1 MAVPKK
7 KKSASA
13 GKRQERQ
20 YQLVQRKKLLGMAD
34 REIRHENNRAILS
47 EEEVKINK
55 ENITV
60 VAA

>member
-13 GKRQERQ
+13 GKRQEQQWR
-20 YQLVQRKKLLGMAD
+20 LVQRKKIMQMVD
-34 REIRHENNRAILS
+34 REKRNEKGRDLIDA
-47 EEEVKINK
+47 EVSVINK

>member
-13 GKRQERQ
+13 GKRQEQQWR
-20 YQLVQRKKLLGMAD
+20 LVERNKIMKMVD
-34 REIRHENNRAILS
+34 REIRNEKGREIIDA
-47 EEEVKINK
+47 EAAVINK

>member
-34 REIRHENNRAILS
+34 RELRHEKNRAIIA
-47 EEEVKINK
+47 EETVAVNN

>member
-20 YQLVQRKKLLGMAD
+20 YQLVQRGKILGMVD
-34 REIRHENNRAILS
+34 REIRHEKGREILEAEKS
-47 EEEVKINK
+47 AVRN